1 MFFLPILL
9 ISMTAT
15 ALPLPQTQPTKP
27 LLPADWGMDLDD
39 INIITG
45 GNPGAQT
52 VGQNCSGNNPTLC
65 HELCHVVQQQNGPAQ
80 YADCMNQCVSGPAD
94 SEECAAAAV
103 ADLLGNAS
111 GPTTE
116 TGSATGPSTSAST

>member
-1 MFFLPILL
+1 MLFISVLL

-15 ALPLPQTQPTKP
+15 AIPIPQTQPTKP
-27 LLPADWGMDLDD
+27 LLPADWGIDLDD

-52 VGQNCSGNNPTLC
+52 VGQNCSGNNYTLC

-80 YADCMNQCVSGPAD
+80 YADCMNQCVVSHPAD
-94 SEECAAAAV
+94 ESECQAAAV
-103 ADLLGNAS
+103 ADMIGSNPS
-111 GPTTE
+111 GPTAE
-116 TGSATGPSTSAST
+116 SGPSTSASS

>member
-52 VGQNCSGNNPTLC
+52 VGQNCTSHLIPSIPPSQLDSTLTPYPTRLR
-65 HELCHVVQQQNGPAQ
+65 
-80 YADCMNQCVSGPAD
+80 
-94 SEECAAAAV
+94 
-103 ADLLGNAS
+103 
-111 GPTTE
+111 
-116 TGSATGPSTSAST
+116 

>member
-1 MFFLPILL
+1 MFLVSILL

-15 ALPLPQTQPTKP
+15 ALPVPQTQPTKP
-27 LLPADWGMDLDD
+27 LLPADWGIDVDD

-52 VGQNCSGNNPTLC
+52 VGQNCSGDSFTLC

-80 YADCMNQCVSGPAD
+80 YADCMNQCVVSN
-94 SEECAAAAV
+94 AAAAEECQ
-103 ADLLGNAS
+103 AAGIAEMIGDPS
-111 GPTTE
+111 GPTT
-116 TGSATGPSTSAST
+116 GSGPSTSASP